1 MYYIKIKYF
10 IVKINPYNEK
20 QILNK
25 KDLSNN
31 LFKIRKNIFFNQ
43 PEIKNRSL
51 FGNLKEKNTQNPLS
65 LIEEFQKKKQLEI
78 TKNGTISNK
87 GSLKTLNPSFKRGG
101 DPISLKRKELND
113 VLNIG
118 LVKKNKNQPK
128 KYEGSSF
135 LSPSNNKIISELD
148 VIKWRHN
155 LKTNEKKNKK

>member
-1 MYYIKIKYF
+1 MYYINITYF
-10 IVKINPYNEK
+10 IVKMNPYNGK
-20 QILNK
+20 QISNK

-43 PEIKNRSL
+43 SEIKNRDL
-51 FGNLKEKNTQNPLS
+51 FGNLKEKTAENPL
-65 LIEEFQKKKQLEI
+65 LIIEQFQKKKQLET
-78 TKNGTISNK
+78 TKNGTNSNRT
-87 GSLKTLNPSFKRGG
+87 SFKTINPSFKRGG
-101 DPISLKRKELND
+101 EAISLKRKELNE

-118 LVKKNKNQPK
+118 YGKKNKNEN

-155 LKTNEKKNKK
+155 LKSNVKTNKK